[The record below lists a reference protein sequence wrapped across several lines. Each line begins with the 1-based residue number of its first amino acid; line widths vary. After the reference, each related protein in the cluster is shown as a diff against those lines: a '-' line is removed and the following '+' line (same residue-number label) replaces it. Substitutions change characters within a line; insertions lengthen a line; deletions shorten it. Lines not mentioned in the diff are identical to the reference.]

1 MKTLLVMRHAKSDWN
16 ADYGSDHERPLN
28 DRGVDSARLMGKVL
42 SDERQAPDLVITST
56 AVRAQTTAALA
67 KEAGKW
73 AADIVAEP
81 GLYGA
86 GADTAVQVASRAP
99 DVDRLM
105 LVGHQPTWSN
115 LVLKLTGERVE
126 MKTATVVVVEFDI
139 DNWSALPDEQGRLTA
154 VFQPRD
160 YLGSGDHASS
170 S

>member
-28 DRGVDSARLMGKVL
+28 DRGADSARLMGKVL
-42 SDERQAPDLVITST
+42 SDERQVPDLVITST
-56 AVRAQTTAALA
+56 AVRALTTAALA
-67 KEAGKW
+67 NEAGKW
-73 AADIVAEP
+73 DADIVGES
-81 GLYGA
+81 GLYGGGTDA
-86 GADTAVQVASRAP
+86 AVHVASRSP

-126 MKTATVVVVEFDI
+126 MKTATAVVVEFDI
-139 DNWSALPDEQGRLTA
+139 DHWSALPGEQGRLTA

-160 YLGSGDHASS
+160 YLGRGDDTSS